1 MKGDGGHDM
10 PMQKVILIVEDD
22 PMSLEL
28 FRDVL
33 QVSGYATLEATDG
46 RWGVELAQEKKPDLI
61 LMDIQLPVMDG
72 LEATGILKADSATK
86 NIPIIALTA
95 YAMEE
100 DEERAIQAG
109 ADGYL
114 TKPIRIQG
122 FLEAVEEYLK

>member
-1 MKGDGGHDM
+1 
-10 PMQKVILIVEDD
+10 MQKVILIVEDD

-28 FRDVL
+28 FRDL
-33 QVSGYATLEATDG
+33 LEVSGYTTLEATDG
-46 RWGVELAQEKKPDLI
+46 RQGVELAKEKKPDLI

-72 LEATGILKADSATK
+72 LEATKILKVDPVTK

-95 YAMEE
+95 YAMED
-100 DEERAIQAG
+100 DEERVIQAG

-122 FLEAVEEYLK
+122 FLEKVGEYLE